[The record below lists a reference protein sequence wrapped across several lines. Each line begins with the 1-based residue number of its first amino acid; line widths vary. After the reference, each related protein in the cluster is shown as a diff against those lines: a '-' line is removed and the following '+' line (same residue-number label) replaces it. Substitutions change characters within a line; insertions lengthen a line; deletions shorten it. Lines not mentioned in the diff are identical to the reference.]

1 MLKEEKKVSAF
12 DIIKKI
18 TPIISK
24 GNKGSIF
31 LCAACG
37 LWIGVSWVLQTYA
50 TQWFFDEAVNLTNGT
65 STVKKTIFYAILLGV
80 VLVLAHIANA
90 VLNVR
95 WNNIATKSVGMV
107 TNVVNKKMAR
117 LETIKFEDTK
127 VLEDIN
133 KAHQGA
139 YGAIEFIFTFL
150 LILTGYVSYFLL
162 MGSYLY
168 KLNPILIL
176 VILCAFLPV
185 ILNQFIRLKVFAGL
199 EDESAP
205 LRREFEQSEKY
216 LIDREY
222 FKETRLLGGFEYFNL
237 KYINVLERLNKK
249 IWNAE
254 KKVNTTEVLM
264 KLITAMGYGVTLYL
278 LFISLMKNEISIG
291 EFTAILT
298 SIYMIFIMTEE
309 FICMQIGG
317 MTRGLG
323 SAKNLIRFLD
333 IEEKKGEKI
342 EILEAPS
349 IEVKNISFS
358 YPENNNLILKDINLK
373 INAKET
379 IAIVGENGAGKSTL
393 MRVLLGM
400 YQPTKGQV
408 LIDGKDMKNIDRESI
423 FKNTSA
429 VFQKFEKYK
438 FDLKDNIS
446 ISDINNAKND
456 KIKCCLESVDIH
468 IEGRSF
474 EEGLDTMLSR
484 EFGGTDLS
492 GGQWQRIAIAR
503 GLYKFNN
510 FIVLDEP
517 TAAIDPIEE
526 GKIFNKFKEIS
537 KDKTAIIVTHR
548 MGTTKIADKIVVLGE
563 GQILQ
568 TGTHEKLISK
578 EGPYKVMY
586 ETQSKWYDRIEV

>member
-1 MLKEEKKVSAF
+1 MLKEEKKISAF
-12 DIIKKI
+12 DIIKKVI
-18 TPIISK
+18 PIISK

-31 LCAACG
+31 VCAICG
-37 LWIGVSWVLQTYA
+37 LWLGVSWVLQTYS
-50 TQWFFDEAVNLTNGT
+50 TQWFFDEAINLTNGN
-65 STVKKTIFYAILLGV
+65 STIKKTIFYAGILAII
-80 VLVLAHIANA
+80 LVLGHISNA
-90 VLNVR
+90 VLNVK
-95 WNNIATKSVGMV
+95 WNNIATKSIGMV
-107 TNVVNKKMAR
+107 TNVVNKKMAK

-133 KAHQGA
+133 KAHHGA
-139 YGAIEFIFTFL
+139 YGAVEFIFILL
-150 LILTGYVSYFLL
+150 LILTGYGAYFIL

-168 KLNPILIL
+168 NLSPILIL
-176 VILCAFLPV
+176 VIISAFLPV
-185 ILNQFIRLKVFAGL
+185 ILNQFIRLKVFTGL

-205 LRREFEQSEKY
+205 LRREFEQCEKY

-222 FKETRLLGGFEYFNL
+222 FKEIRLLGGFDYFNF
-237 KYINVLERLNKK
+237 KYINVLDKLNKK
-249 IWNAE
+249 VWNVE
-254 KKVNTTEVLM
+254 KRVNTTEVIM
-264 KLITAMGYGVTLYL
+264 KLITAIGYGVTLYL
-278 LFISLMKNEISIG
+278 LFINLMKNQITIG
-291 EFTAILT
+291 EFTAVLT

-317 MTRGLG
+317 MTRELG
-323 SAKNLIRFLD
+323 SAKNLIRFLN
-333 IEEKKGEKI
+333 IEENKGEKI
-342 EILEAPS
+342 EILKAPN
-349 IEVKNISFS
+349 IEVRNVSFS
-358 YPENNNLILKDINLK
+358 YPENTNLILKDINLK
-373 INAKET
+373 INSKET

-393 MRVLLGM
+393 MRILLGM
-400 YQPTKGQV
+400 YPPTNGEV
-408 LIDGKDMKNIDRESI
+408 LINGKDMKTIDTESI

-438 FDLKDNIS
+438 FNLKDNIS

-456 KIKCCLESVDIH
+456 KIKKCLENVDID
-468 IEGRSF
+468 IEERSF

-537 KDKTAIIVTHR
+537 RDKTAIIVTHR
-548 MGTTKIADKIVVLGE
+548 MGTTKIADKIVVLE
-563 GQILQ
+563 NGQIIQ
-568 TGTHEKLISK
+568 IGTHDNLISK
-578 EGPYKVMY
+578 EGQYKTMY
-586 ETQSKWYDRIEV
+586 EAQSKWYERIEA